1 MLPELKTEGNLTS
14 SANVTGE
21 QQRDEDSF
29 IDSLLVYYY
38 DYVYDNCLRCGHI
51 RLG

>member
-21 QQRDEDSF
+21 QQRDEDSSAKKIQIHSGFKGERF
-29 IDSLLVYYY
+29 IEE
-38 DYVYDNCLRCGHI
+38 N
-51 RLG
+51 